1 MENGQIVY
9 CNLILKTLKGK
20 IVKINKCVFSQPYE
34 ENKRNCLKWNN
45 AFDRILINKTKL
57 KEDLTIE
64 KIEII
69 NKVGFIHK
77 SNNYSMAKQNDN
89 NIRNKITGAYE

>member
-1 MENGQIVY
+1 MEKGQIVY
-9 CNLILKTLKGK
+9 CNLTLKTIKGQ

-34 ENKRNCLKWNN
+34 EKKRDFLNFEN

-57 KEDLTIE
+57 KENLKIE
-64 KIEII
+64 KIDVITE
-69 NKVGFIHK
+69 VGFIHK
-77 SNNYSMAKQNDN
+77 SNKYSMVKQNDN